1 MVHGIRRPSGSRRGS
16 SARSRR
22 TGTAAA
28 PGKHPIQPAEPA
40 VGAEHTAAPRRW
52 LALAVLCVSLLIV
65 TLDNTILNVALP
77 TLVRDL
83 HATTTDLQWI
93 VDAYIL
99 VFAGLLLVA
108 GSLGDR
114 VGRKRTFLA
123 GLCLFAAGSGWAAFS
138 GSVNMLIAA
147 RASMGIGAAMIMPS
161 TLAIITATFRDAG
174 ERARAIA
181 LWAATSG
188 LGIAVGP
195 VIGGLLL
202 DHFWWGSVFL
212 LNVPVAL
219 VGFLCAIKLV
229 PNSRNEHAKS
239 ADFFG
244 ATLSVTGLVLVVWA
258 IVETPSHG
266 WSSTRVLVSG
276 SLGLAVLAGFIV
288 WERRSSHPML
298 QLSFFRRRTFSGAVT
313 ATGFVMFGLFGL
325 LFVLTQYLQFVLG
338 YSPLQAGIRAL
349 PSAGA
354 IALVAPPSAHLVE
367 RIGTRF
373 TVTGAL
379 VLIGGG
385 LLWLSRTTT
394 GSTYG
399 DIVAGMVLIGVGA
412 GLAIPS
418 ATASV
423 MGSLPQRHTGVGA
436 GTNGTFLQVGG
447 ALGVAVV
454 GSLLNTRYQATM
466 SALLPPQLTHTVR
479 DAVAGSIG
487 GAQQVAHQIGGAAG
501 QALTRSANSAFVDG
515 MRLGLTAATV
525 VAFAAAIVALF
536 VIPSEAGRAR

>member
-1 MVHGIRRPSGSRRGS
+1 M
-16 SARSRR
+16 
-22 TGTAAA
+22 
-28 PGKHPIQPAEPA
+28 QPAEPA
-40 VGAEHTAAPRRW
+40 EGAKHTEAPRRW

-114 VGRKRTFLA
+114 VGRKRMFLV
-123 GLCLFAAGSGWAAFS
+123 GLCMFAAGSGWAAFS

-147 RASMGIGAAMIMPS
+147 RASMGIGAAMIMPA
-161 TLAIITATFRDAG
+161 TLAIITATFRDPG

-195 VIGGLLL
+195 VVGGLLL

-212 LNVPVAL
+212 LNLPVAL
-219 VGFLCAIKLV
+219 IGFLAAVKLV
-229 PNSRNEHAKS
+229 PNSRNEQAKA

-244 ATLSVTGLVLVVWA
+244 AALSVTGLVLLVWA

-266 WSSTRVLVSG
+266 WSSSRVLVSG
-276 SLGLAVLAGFIV
+276 GLGLAILAGFV
-288 WERRSSHPML
+288 AWERRSSHPML
-298 QLSFFRRRTFSGAVT
+298 QLSFFRRRTFSGAVIS
-313 ATGFVMFGLFGL
+313 TGFVMFGLFGL

-338 YSPLQAGIRAL
+338 YTPLQAGIRAL

-354 IALVAPPSAHLVE
+354 IAIVAPPSARLVE
-367 RIGTRF
+367 RVGTRF
-373 TVTGAL
+373 TITGAL
-379 VLIGGG
+379 LLIGGG
-385 LLWLSRTTT
+385 LFWLSRTTT
-394 GSTYG
+394 ASTYG
-399 DIVAGMVLIGVGA
+399 DIVTGMVLLGVGA

-447 ALGVAVV
+447 ALGVAVA
-454 GSLLNTRYQATM
+454 GSLLNTRYQDKL
-466 SALLPPQLTHTVR
+466 SAVLPPHLPHAAQ
-479 DAVAGSIG
+479 DAISGSIG
-487 GAQQVAHQIGGAAG
+487 GAQQVAHELGGTAG
-501 QALTRSANSAFVDG
+501 QALARAARSAFVEG

-525 VAFAAAIVALF
+525 VVLVAAAVALL
-536 VIPSEAGRAR
+536 VLPSRAGRAG